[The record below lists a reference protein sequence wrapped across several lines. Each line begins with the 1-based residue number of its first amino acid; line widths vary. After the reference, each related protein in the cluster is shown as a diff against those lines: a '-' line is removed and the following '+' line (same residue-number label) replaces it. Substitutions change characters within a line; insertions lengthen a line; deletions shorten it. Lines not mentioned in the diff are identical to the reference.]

1 MKIIQF
7 NLSSEFCS
15 KLEEEKYVIPD
26 ILCEIDS
33 IFKKYG
39 FLSEINGIYKSNKSD
54 SVMAVLVAQELIN
67 KVPFFKEYVENFKM
81 YHVSMEDSFKQLTLN

>member
-1 MKIIQF
+1 MKKIQF

-39 FLSEINGIYKSNKSD
+39 FLSEINGIYKSNKS
-54 SVMAVLVAQELIN
+54 V
-67 KVPFFKEYVENFKM
+67 
-81 YHVSMEDSFKQLTLN
+81 